1 MLDLDMLDI
10 ENWFNEHKYA
20 SIDEF
25 LEALIADEKKWK
37 EENEED
43 GGLCID
49 DHLILYISAL
59 DEIYYQLH
67 KKPVDYFG
75 LREGHGLEQE
85 DVYAILLRIIK
96 TGESFFAGYLEYIK
110 R

>member
-10 ENWFNEHKYA
+10 ENWFNEHKCA

-43 GGLCID
+43 GGLCI
-49 DHLILYISAL
+49 IRVFSL
-59 DEIYYQLH
+59 DI
-67 KKPVDYFG
+67 
-75 LREGHGLEQE
+75 
-85 DVYAILLRIIK
+85 
-96 TGESFFAGYLEYIK
+96 
-110 R
+110 